1 MPQSRDR
8 PNLRVFLHGAITQ
21 EFNGISPSEAVLEG
35 LAEYIRAMKPD
46 YCPRPDIAPIT
57 LAADMQDARR
67 AAAAARGAYQRQD
80 QPTAAVLTDAA
91 RAMLG
96 RMHERSAR
104 LDREAGLLRAA
115 DAGLARARD
124 PAALDAWLKASRGLE
139 AELAR
144 SEGRSL
150 YDRAI
155 LARALAR

>member
-1 MPQSRDR
+1 M
-8 PNLRVFLHGAITQ
+8 
-21 EFNGISPSEAVLEG
+21 
-35 LAEYIRAMKPD
+35 
-46 YCPRPDIAPIT
+46 
-57 LAADMQDARR
+57 
-67 AAAAARGAYQRQD
+67 
-80 QPTAAVLTDAA
+80 LTDAA

-96 RMHERSAR
+96 RMHERYAR